1 MDLLVDLHLKFDAE
15 KISLDQQ
22 SNIWSGFIDLC
33 MQQLNSQDDRMV
45 SNTLTLLSK
54 FLDRYEGKKT
64 FKSDTKV

>member
-1 MDLLVDLHLKFDAE
+1 MDLLVDLHLKFDVE

-33 MQQLNSQDDRMV
+33 MQQLDSQDDRMV

>member
-33 MQQLNSQDDRMV
+33 MQQLDSQDDRMV